1 MYGINEHRSGAQIV
15 GLSNQEEG
23 LDTPPAQESAG
34 RTAGNA
40 AYQPVV
46 TGVPESGRNQIQ
58 RETIHCSRSIS
69 MLYGAIIAMLF
80 NRATSALGTGHYSDL
95 GASVLGAIGAYC
107 CCCGNDAICY
117 ITITDNS

>member
-1 MYGINEHRSGAQIV
+1 MYGINEHRNGAQIV
-15 GLSNQEEG
+15 GLRNQEEG

-46 TGVPESGRNQIQ
+46 TGVPESEPNRIQ
-58 RETIHCSRSIS
+58 RNTIPCSTSIS
-69 MLYGAIIAMLF
+69 MLCGAIIGMLF
-80 NRATSALGTGHYSDL
+80 NRATNALGTGYYSDL

-107 CCCGNDAICY
+107 CCCGNDSICT